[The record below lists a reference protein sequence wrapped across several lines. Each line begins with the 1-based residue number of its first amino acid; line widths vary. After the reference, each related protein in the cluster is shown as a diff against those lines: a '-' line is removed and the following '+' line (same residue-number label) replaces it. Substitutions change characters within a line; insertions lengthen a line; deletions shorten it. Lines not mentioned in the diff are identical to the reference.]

1 MTTST
6 VSTAFDLDRDQIR
19 RAVAPTAIGVA
30 LVSGFW
36 TVLGA
41 HHLGEVVVVLAVIA
55 VATGVVFGLL
65 LPKALRRPSA
75 GGTALGLSVPAVLL
89 TLPAFWSGLPLILGV
104 AGAMLGYAG
113 RGATSGS
120 GKSIVAC
127 ALGLLAAVA
136 YLTIY
141 VVDGLVLGNM

>member
-6 VSTAFDLDRDQIR
+6 VSSTFELERDRIR
-19 RAVAPTAIGVA
+19 RAVIPAGLATFLVA
-30 LVSGFW
+30 AVWS
-36 TVLGA
+36 VLGA
-41 HHLGEVVVVLAVIA
+41 DSTAERLTMVPAIA
-55 VATGVVFGLL
+55 VATALVFGVLL
-65 LPKALRRPSA
+65 RKALRKPSA

-113 RGATSGS
+113 RGAASGS

-141 VVDGLVLGNM
+141 VVDGLILGHL